1 MGRRVPGANP
11 RLRPLVAAVAACASL
26 GSCSSA
32 TIAPSGARPPALAD
46 PAGRIPAAAFFRA
59 PVLSHLA
66 LSPRGNYLAGI
77 ATQDGVELLVVRP
90 TGGGEVRMLA
100 KLDEPGMQI
109 RTVGWPSEER
119 LLVSIEMPSALAVGV
134 RARQTRLLSVPL
146 DGSPPRYLG
155 RNWQHVEFS
164 QFQDDIIDWLPDDPE
179 HVLLSWWQPGDNGAS
194 VRQVNVESGTF
205 RVAVRS
211 MPFVTGWAVDHLHQV
226 RAGWGYRPSGT
237 RYFLY
242 ARISPEDD
250 FEKVIEVD
258 PFEESGFFF
267 AGFSEDPARIYVF
280 SNDETAREAVYSYDL
295 TAKRLGPMVFGHPEV
310 DVEALYTSPIDGRL
324 LAIGYVTDRPHLHF
338 LDDETRR
345 DQAWIDRAL
354 PRTINRIVST
364 DRAERLVIVHAS
376 SDTVPPKYY
385 LYDRASGDIGLLVEA
400 YPELR
405 PEQLAPMRYVSF
417 RARDGLEIHGYLTL
431 PKDAE
436 PSNLPTIVYPHGGPS
451 ARDVWGFDPTVQFL
465 ASRGFAVFQ
474 PNFRGSTGYGTRHTE
489 LGYQQWGLAM
499 QDDVTDGTRW
509 LIEQGIAD
517 PGRIGIYGASYG
529 GYTALMGLVK
539 TPDLFRA
546 GASLAGVTD
555 LIGLLNDDEWY
566 GLDDWNSPTLGSKW
580 SDRKKLRE
588 TSPAE
593 NAGRIR
599 APVLIAHGT
608 EDPIVHVKQAEAM
621 KDALE
626 DAGAEVETYLYRD
639 EVHGFIDERNHI
651 DFHQRL
657 AAFFERALA
666 PETAQGGVAGGPP

>member
-1 MGRRVPGANP
+1 MASAGTS
-11 RLRPLVAAVAACASL
+11 LRSLIALAAACTALSA
-26 GSCSSA
+26 CSSPA
-32 TIAPSGARPPALAD
+32 TIAPSGPRPPALAD
-46 PAGRIPAAAFFRA
+46 PAERIPAAAFFRA
-59 PVLSHLA
+59 PVLSHLT
-66 LSPRGNYLAGI
+66 LSPRGNHIAGI

-90 TGGGEVRMLA
+90 TGGGEVRTLA

-119 LLVSIEMPSALAVGV
+119 LLVSLEMPSALAKGV

-146 DGSPPRYLG
+146 DGSDPRYLG
-155 RNWQHVEFS
+155 RNWKHVEFS
-164 QFQDDIIDWLPDDPE
+164 QVQDDIIDWLPDDPE

-194 VRQVNVESGTF
+194 VRQVDVESGTY
-205 RVAVRS
+205 RVVASS
-211 MPFVTGWAVDHLHQV
+211 MPFVTGWAVDHRHQV
-226 RAGWGYRPSGT
+226 RAGWGYRRAGT

-242 ARISPEDD
+242 ARVGPDDD
-250 FEKVIEVD
+250 FEKVIEFD
-258 PFEESGFFF
+258 PFEEAGFFF

-280 SNDETAREAVYSYDL
+280 SDDETGREAVYSYDL
-295 TAKRLGPMVFGHPEV
+295 RAKQLGPMVFGHPEV
-310 DVEALYTSPIDGRL
+310 DVEALYTSPVDGRL
-324 LAIGYVTDRPHLHF
+324 LAIGYVTDRPQLHF
-338 LDDETRR
+338 LDEEARR

-354 PRTINRIVST
+354 PGTTNWIVSS
-364 DRAERLVIVHAS
+364 DLAERLAIVQAS
-376 SDTVPPKYY
+376 ADTVPPKYY

-431 PKDAE
+431 PKGAE

-474 PNFRGSTGYGTRHTE
+474 PNFRGSTGYGSRHTE
-489 LGYQQWGLAM
+489 LGYQEWGGAM

-517 PGRIGIYGASYG
+517 PARIGIYGASYG
-529 GYTALMGLVK
+529 GYTALMALVK
-539 TPDLFRA
+539 TPELFRA

-555 LIGLLNDDEWY
+555 LITLLNDDEWY
-566 GLDDWNSPTLGSKW
+566 GLDDWNTPTLGSKW
-580 SDRKKLRE
+580 SDRKKLKQ
-588 TSPAE
+588 TSPAQS
-593 NAGRIR
+593 ADRIR

-608 EDPIVHVKQAEAM
+608 QDPIVHVKQAEAM

-639 EVHGFIDERNHI
+639 EVHGFIDERNQI

-666 PETAQGGVAGGPP
+666 ADPAVAAEPPGQTP